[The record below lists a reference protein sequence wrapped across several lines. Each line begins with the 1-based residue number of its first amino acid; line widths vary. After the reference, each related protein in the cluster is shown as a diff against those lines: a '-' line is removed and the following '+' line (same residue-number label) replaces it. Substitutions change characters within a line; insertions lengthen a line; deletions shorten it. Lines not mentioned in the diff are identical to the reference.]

1 MSNEYPSKETKEV
14 YMTPD
19 NGSPVQHDP
28 KERHHSMGERVRNSI
43 SVSHIDEG
51 SVEGQIFSMNSV
63 DPALD
68 KKMRLVNAVSLI
80 LMSGT
85 KSRHWSRA
93 ASTIAKNQY

>member
-19 NGSPVQHDP
+19 NGNGNYVQSDP

-80 LMSGT
+80 PEVEHINS
-85 KSRHWSRA
+85 
-93 ASTIAKNQY
+93 